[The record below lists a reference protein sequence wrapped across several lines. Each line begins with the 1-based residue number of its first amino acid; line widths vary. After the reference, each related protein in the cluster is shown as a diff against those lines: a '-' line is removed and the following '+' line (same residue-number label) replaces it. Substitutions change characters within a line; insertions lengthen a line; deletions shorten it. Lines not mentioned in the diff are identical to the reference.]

1 MVEDDEDDSEDDD
14 DDDKEEDDAEGRCSK
29 KNVILAL
36 KYSKYILLSKSVH
49 IYIYIYICILM
60 NVVAVNWCLWKK
72 INE

>member
-36 KYSKYILLSKSVH
+36 KYS
-49 IYIYIYICILM
+49 
-60 NVVAVNWCLWKK
+60 
-72 INE
+72 